1 MNIREKRIF
10 RRHIRRLDPKEEI
23 VRIDLDRNEVRYD
36 EAIKQY
42 RKIREL
48 TKEEIVRA
56 YVVTKLITQLGYA
69 RDCIELEKEHVIGRR
84 KKRTSARIDVLVKEP
99 NNTYRAFM
107 IIEVKAPDT
116 FDKEIDE
123 IKTQLFQMARL
134 ERGTQYLVYYTAQ
147 VSDQQIKERVISIS
161 YSIYDSYR
169 RWENEGKPNLM
180 GIPKEYAL
188 IKKPIFTKGGV
199 PDLRK
204 DVEKEE
210 LERIRKDLHNVL
222 WGGGRYHG
230 NEIFNFVMKLF
241 LARIYDEK
249 ETEVGK
255 AYEFQTFYENGES
268 ENPKKTYERVNQ
280 RYKDAL
286 KRYLGFAEDEIKN
299 RDVRKIGDKTID
311 VRKVKYVVESFQDIS
326 VTENIYDV
334 LGDFFERFLWGEF
347 KQSKGQFFTHPNI
360 VNFIIQGLELDKL
373 ALDFINKESRIPY
386 IIDPA
391 CGSATFLIE
400 TMKTITNY
408 ILENKEK
415 LKRTQ
420 SVIEL
425 VSSNFPEHR
434 KHAWA
439 ERFIYG
445 IDYNEDLAMASK
457 VNMVMHGDGS
467 GNIESEDALSSFR
480 LFQGERLRQ
489 EKRDQTYS
497 KNVNGQFDILI
508 SNPPFSI
515 KLARETK
522 EDLPNMFV
530 YATKGGSENL
540 FVERWYQLLKHGGR
554 LGVVLPESVFD
565 TQENQYIRLLLYKY
579 FWIKAIVSLPTLAF
593 EPYTSTRTS
602 LLFAQKKEPDE
613 ILEYDTLW
621 RKYEEEYENLMKDLK
636 DLMRRK
642 ELQLGETKEVI
653 KEEFLS
659 KLKTLIK
666 TEFRDEDSSL
676 SLKELKIKYKTF
688 IKEINKEWW
697 IFGKVSAELNYNIY
711 QVVAKNIGYK
721 RTTRSE
727 RKRDNELFEMIVE
740 DGKKRF
746 IIDAEHPKTV
756 LDEMRRE
763 IKWA

>member
-36 EAIKQY
+36 KAIKQH

-56 YVVTKLITQLGYA
+56 YVVTKLITQLGYTK
-69 RDCIELEKEHVIGRR
+69 DCIELEKEHVIGRR
-84 KKRTSARIDVLVKEP
+84 KKRTSARIDVLVKELD
-99 NNTYRAFM
+99 NTYRTFM
-107 IIEVKAPDT
+107 IVEVKAPDT
-116 FDKEIDE
+116 FDNEMDE

-169 RWENEGKPNLM
+169 RWETEGKPNLM

-204 DVEKEE
+204 DVEKAE

-241 LARIYDEK
+241 LAKIYDEK
-249 ETEVGK
+249 ETEVGR
-255 AYEFQTFYENGES
+255 AYEFQIFYENGES
-268 ENPKKTYERVNQ
+268 ENPEKTYERVNK
-280 RYKDAL
+280 RYINAL
-286 KRYLGFAEDEIKN
+286 RRYLGFSEDEIRN
-299 RDVRKIGDKTID
+299 RDVRKIGDKTLD

-326 VTENIYDV
+326 LTENIYDV

-360 VNFIIQGLELDKL
+360 VNFIIQGLEVDKL
-373 ALDFINKESRIPY
+373 ALDVVNNESRLPY

-408 ILENKEK
+408 VLENKGR
-415 LKRTQ
+415 LKKTQ
-420 SVIEL
+420 SVIEFI
-425 VSSNFPEHR
+425 SSNFAERR

-439 ERFIYG
+439 EKFIYG
-445 IDYNEDLAMASK
+445 TDYNEDLAMASK

-467 GNIESEDALSSFR
+467 GNIESEDALSNFR
-480 LFQGERLRQ
+480 LFQGERLRR
-489 EKRDQTYS
+489 EKRDKVYS
-497 KNVNGQFDILI
+497 KNVIEQFDVVI

-522 EDLPNMFV
+522 EDLPNMFA
-530 YATKGGSENL
+530 YANKGGSENL

-565 TQENQYIRLLLYKY
+565 TQENQYIRLFLYKY
-579 FWIKAIVSLPTLAF
+579 FWIRAIVSLPTLAF

-621 RKYEEEYENLMKDLK
+621 RKYEEEYETLTKDLRN
-636 DLMRRK
+636 LMRRK
-642 ELQLGETKEVI
+642 ELQLGETKKSV
-653 KEEFLS
+653 KEELIS
-659 KLKTLIK
+659 KLRMLLKN
-666 TEFRDEDSSL
+666 EFKDKDVSL
-676 SLKELKIKYKTF
+676 TFKELKNKFANF
-688 IKEINKEWW
+688 IKRIDKEWW
-697 IFGKVSAELNYNIY
+697 IFSKVSEELNYKIY

-721 RTTRSE
+721 RTKRSE
-727 RKRDNELFEMIVE
+727 RKRDNELFQMIVE

-746 IIDAEHPKTV
+746 IIDVKHPKTV

-763 IKWA
+763 IKWV